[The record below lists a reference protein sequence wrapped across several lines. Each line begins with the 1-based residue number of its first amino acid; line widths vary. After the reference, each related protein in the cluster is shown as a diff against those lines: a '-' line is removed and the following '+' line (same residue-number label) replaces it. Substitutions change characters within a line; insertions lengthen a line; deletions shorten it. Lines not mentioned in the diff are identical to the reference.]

1 MEKNTRRKITMPSL
15 YELTGDYR
23 QVWDMVNDESVDL
36 AVIEDTLQGIEG
48 AIEDKAVNI
57 VNFIRSLEGDASI
70 IKAEEK
76 RLAERRKAIENRVA
90 HIRDY
95 IQGQMEFASIDKIKT
110 PTVTI
115 SLQKNPPAVQIEDE
129 TKIPAAFITIVPEQ
143 HIPDK
148 KRIAEAMKNGE
159 AVSGATLTQGKS
171 LRIR

>member
-1 MEKNTRRKITMPSL
+1 MPSL

-36 AVIEDTLQGIEG
+36 AVIEDTLQSIKG

-57 VNFIRSLEGDASI
+57 VNFIRSLEGDVSI

-76 RLAERRKAIENRVA
+76 RLAERRKALENRV
-90 HIRDY
+90 INIKEY
-95 IQGQMEFASIDKIKT
+95 IQGQMEFANLDKIKT
-110 PTVTI
+110 PTITI
-115 SLQKNPPAVQIEDE
+115 AIQKNPPAVNIEDE
-129 TKIPAAFITIVPEQ
+129 AKIPAAFITIVPEQ

-148 KRIAEAMKNGE
+148 KRIAEALKGGAE
-159 AVSGATLTQGKS
+159 VPGATLTQGKS